1 MERDLDRTSQ
11 VGTGPR
17 RDQAEPKTARVHDS
31 SNTPTAS
38 KRMVMTTD
46 GSAADTTEAAEQG
59 EPTGRAFPRS
69 GTKL

>member
-1 MERDLDRTSQ
+1 MKRDLDRTSK

-17 RDQAEPKTARVHDS
+17 RDPDEPNTARVHDRS
-31 SNTPTAS
+31 STPTAS

-46 GSAADTTEAAEQG
+46 GSEADTTAAAEQG
-59 EPTGRAFPRS
+59 EPTGRPLPRS